1 VREKPD
7 SVLRSRRAIGYGIA
21 VQTAVGGGVTR
32 AAADARPSAP
42 RITTLDST
50 RGIAALVV
58 CLYHC
63 LSFVHWPD
71 GHTSHLARG
80 VASRLLDGMAAVD
93 FFFVLSGFVLAL
105 PYLGTRARPLEVGD
119 FLVRRIVR
127 IMPTYWAG
135 LTAAI
140 ALRTLLAPQWSFLG
154 IAKPLG
160 MDWTAPLTRHDLFQ
174 HYSLIFG
181 LNLGLI
187 DGPIWSLGVE
197 MQVSLILPFF
207 VAAFTNRPGLRTTL
221 AILAVATLVPYI
233 AGGSGYPFM
242 PLFIL
247 GVALACYS
255 EELKALFA
263 RQSKVTRYALWITAA
278 ALVVNRSLQPWWRFP
293 DLRQEFI
300 SGAGSGLA
308 ILLVVSQSPS
318 SRLLTNAP
326 VKFLGQISYSF
337 YLMHLPFVLATFI
350 LMRRMSSPDW
360 LTIPVALVAAGLGS
374 TALFYAVERP
384 SIGAS
389 RRTAGWLSRQAPETS
404 RVGMLNG

>member
-1 VREKPD
+1 M
-7 SVLRSRRAIGYGIA
+7 GYGTA
-21 VQTAVGGGVTR
+21 VQTAVGAEVPSGDVPSGG
-32 AAADARPSAP
+32 ALARPSTA

-63 LSFVHWPD
+63 LAFVHWTD
-71 GHTSHLARG
+71 GRTSHLVRG
-80 VASRLLDGMAAVD
+80 VASRLLDGASAVD

-105 PYLGTRARPLEVGD
+105 PYLGTKARSLEVGD
-119 FLVRRIVR
+119 FLVRRVVR
-127 IMPTYWAG
+127 IMPTYWVG

-140 ALRTLLAPQWSFLG
+140 VLRTLLAPQWSFLG
-154 IAKPLG
+154 IAKPLS

-207 VAAFTNRPGLRTTL
+207 IAAFTNRPGLKTVL
-221 AILAVATLVPYI
+221 AIMAVATLVPYI

-247 GVALACYS
+247 GVVLAYYS
-255 EELKALFA
+255 EPLKAYFG
-263 RQSKVTRYALWITAA
+263 RQSKVTRYALWITAM
-278 ALVVNRSLQPWWRFP
+278 ALIVNRSLQFWWRFP
-293 DLRQEFI
+293 DLRQEFV
-300 SGAGSGLA
+300 SGVGSGLA
-308 ILLVVSQSPS
+308 ILLVASQSPA

-326 VKFLGQISYSF
+326 VRFLGQISYSF
-337 YLMHLPFVLATFI
+337 YLMHLPFVLAAFM
-350 LMRRMSSPDW
+350 LMRRISSPDW
-360 LTIPVALVAAGLGS
+360 LTILVALAAAGLGS

-384 SIGAS
+384 SINAS
-389 RRTAGWLSRQAPETS
+389 RRTSGWLSRGAPDRS